1 MFHPKR
7 TELSVNCMPIS
18 NRAGRL
24 VMKAGDVDR
33 HRSPNATQAGQLCA
47 RAVGAATATASDER
61 CRPVAALLAE
71 Q

>member
-1 MFHPKR
+1 MFHAGR

-33 HRSPNATQAGQLCA
+33 HRSPNAMQAGQLCA
-47 RAVGAATATASDER
+47 RATATASDKPR
-61 CRPVAALLAE
+61 RPVAALLAE